1 MPKLPSV
8 TGREA
13 VKAFERLGFNLD
25 RITSSHHI
33 LKRPGHR
40 FHLSVPIH
48 GSKPLRAGTLR
59 GLIRDAGITV
69 EQFNAALE

>member
-1 MPKLPSV
+1 MSKLPTV

-13 VKAFERLGFNLD
+13 VEAFERLGFNLD

-48 GSKPLRAGTLR
+48 GSKPLRAGTVR
-59 GLIRDAGITV
+59 GLVRDAGVTV
-69 EQFNAALE
+69 EQLTAALQ

>member
-1 MPKLPSV
+1 MAKLPTV

-13 VKAFERLGFNLD
+13 VRAFERLGFKLD

-33 LKRPGHR
+33 LKRPGHP

-48 GSKPLRAGTLR
+48 GNRPLRAGTIR
-59 GLIRDAGITV
+59 SLIRDAGVTV
-69 EQFNAALE
+69 EQFTAALE